1 MNGILTFKQWT
12 GSIRLNENV
21 KAAKQELI
29 KRYVEQNKIEEIT
42 PEVEQKAV
50 DNRAYNKIREIVK
63 GNDGYVYAF
72 LLFYLDHKASIDNL
86 EELYNKI
93 KSNAGALN
101 TLPMTIEEYS
111 KQELVNGVNPFE
123 ALMDQFYNI
132 EERRKYR
139 WIIDKVNGDLRRS
152 IKTMSPED
160 IEKLYKAAK
169 LIDKAD
175 EEAGDFTDPDT
186 GRTTNNRIS
195 LLVKSNAFSDGK
207 EYLDWVEKMADGVSN
222 SDVLSKVNAL
232 RALQPEAG
240 ILYNKGGYLAM
251 SIRTEHA
258 QKELCSVA
266 NWCINRGSWGSYG
279 GLANTLQYNIFNFN
293 LPVTNLLHITGT
305 TISESGKIRN
315 SHNKNDDPIIKSSD
329 PYEHFTKLGYPED
342 LAKALVTSIPVENQI
357 KEILTG
363 LKIDLLDQGE
373 VLISLVKTTYMI
385 DLDAEKA
392 IRNVIIG
399 IIRDQ
404 LSKKLSR
411 STILELFLK
420 YGVLS
425 TFSARILNILIPDLA
440 DSEKTSLLNF
450 NDQIFN
456 EMRTL
461 LRQHGTKKFPSIPG
475 KLKNAEQIK
484 DIIISGESITD
495 TQD

>member
-1 MNGILTFKQWT
+1 
-12 GSIRLNENV
+12 
-21 KAAKQELI
+21 
-29 KRYVEQNKIEEIT
+29 
-42 PEVEQKAV
+42 
-50 DNRAYNKIREIVK
+50 
-63 GNDGYVYAF
+63 
-72 LLFYLDHKASIDNL
+72 
-86 EELYNKI
+86 
-93 KSNAGALN
+93 
-101 TLPMTIEEYS
+101 
-111 KQELVNGVNPFE
+111 
-123 ALMDQFYNI
+123 
-132 EERRKYR
+132 
-139 WIIDKVNGDLRRS
+139 
-152 IKTMSPED
+152 
-160 IEKLYKAAK
+160 
-169 LIDKAD
+169 
-175 EEAGDFTDPDT
+175 
-186 GRTTNNRIS
+186 
-195 LLVKSNAFSDGK
+195 
-207 EYLDWVEKMADGVSN
+207 MADGVSN

-475 KLKNAEQIK
+475 KLKNAEKIK

>member
-12 GSIRLNENV
+12 GSIGLNENV

-169 LIDKAD
+169 LIDEAD

-425 TFSARILNILIPDLA
+425 TFSARILNILIPDLT

>member
-12 GSIRLNENV
+12 GSIGLNENV

>member
-12 GSIRLNENV
+12 GSIGLNENV

-169 LIDKAD
+169 LIDEAD

-475 KLKNAEQIK
+475 KLKNTEQIK

-495 TQD
+495 IQN